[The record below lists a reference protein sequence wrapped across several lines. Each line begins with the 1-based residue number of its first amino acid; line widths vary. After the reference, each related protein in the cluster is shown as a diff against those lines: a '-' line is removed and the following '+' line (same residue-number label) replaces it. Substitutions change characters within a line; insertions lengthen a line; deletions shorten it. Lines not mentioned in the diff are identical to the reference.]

1 MNSKFFFIIPLFA
14 LMACNDAEQAE
25 EPVEVHP
32 ALLNPVV
39 RPYTEAIAQDTA
51 NAELYYQ
58 RAGMLNKLELP
69 ELTQKDLETAVRLAA
84 KNTEFRA
91 SLATLLIERKLS
103 EQALTHIRILK
114 EQAPADTNY
123 ILMESE
129 AYLAGGKT
137 KEADQIIQQLLAA
150 KPRNPYILLNA
161 SKIKAAEQDTQAAI
175 SYAKTLAEVAPTFY
189 DGLYQLADLYS
200 AAKQKEAL
208 TWYEKLYRLDTLNAN
223 PYFDMAKYYQ
233 SVGDVKM
240 AKQYFVKA
248 IWVDKDFEKAYLD
261 YGKLLLA
268 EDSVEKADRQ
278 FQIATEV
285 APANAEAYYSKG
297 LIYIRKGNKDLARN
311 FFEQALVFNGNHEQ
325 AKAELAKLKAK

>member
-1 MNSKFFFIIPLFA
+1 MNSKFFFIIPLFF
-14 LMACNDAEQAE
+14 LIACNDVEQAE
-25 EPVEVHP
+25 DSQEIHP

-39 RPYTEAIAQDTA
+39 RPYTEAIARDTA
-51 NAELYYQ
+51 NAALYYQ

-69 ELTQKDLETAVRLAA
+69 ELTQNDLETAVRLAPEH
-84 KNTEFRA
+84 TEFRA

-103 EQALTHIRILK
+103 AEALTHVRILK
-114 EQAPADTNY
+114 KQVPDDTNY

-137 KEADQIIQQLLAA
+137 READQIIQQLLAA
-150 KPRNPYILLNA
+150 RPRNPYILLNA
-161 SKIKAAEQDTQAAI
+161 SKIKAAEQDTPAAI

-208 TWYEKLYRLDTLNAN
+208 TWYERLYKLDTLNAN

-233 SVGDVKM
+233 SVGDAKM

-261 YGKLLLA
+261 YGKMLLA
-268 EDSVEKADRQ
+268 EDSVDKADRQ

-285 APANAEAYYSKG
+285 APANAEAYYGKG
-297 LIYIRKGNKDLARN
+297 LVYLRKGNKDLARN
-311 FFEQALVFNGNHEQ
+311 FFEQALIFNGHHER
-325 AKAELAKLKAK
+325 AKAELAKLTAK

>member
-1 MNSKFFFIIPLFA
+1 
-14 LMACNDAEQAE
+14 MACDHPEQVANNT
-25 EPVEVHP
+25 EVHP

-39 RPYTEAIAQDTA
+39 RPYTEAIAEDTA
-51 NAELYYQ
+51 NASLYYQ

-69 ELTQKDLETAVRLAA
+69 ELTQKDLETAVRLDP
-84 KNTEFRA
+84 KNTEFRTA
-91 SLATLLIERKLS
+91 LATLLIERKLS
-103 EQALTHIRILK
+103 GQALTHIRILK

-137 KEADQIIQQLLAA
+137 KEADRIIQQLLAT
-150 KPRNPYILLNA
+150 KPKNPYILLNA
-161 SKIKAAEQDTQAAI
+161 SKIKAAEQDTPAAI
-175 SYAKTLAEVAPTFY
+175 SYAKTLAAVAPEFY

-208 TWYEKLYRLDTLNAN
+208 TWYERLFQLDTLNAN

-233 SVGDVKM
+233 SVGDIKL

-248 IWVDKDFEKAYLD
+248 VWVDKDFEKAYLD
-261 YGKLLLA
+261 YGKILLA
-268 EDSVEKADRQ
+268 EDSIDKADRQ

-297 LIYIRKGNKDLARN
+297 LIYIRKGNKELARN
-311 FFEQALVFNGNHEQ
+311 FFEQALIFNSNHEP

>member
-1 MNSKFFFIIPLFA
+1 MNGKFFFIIPLFF
-14 LMACNDAEQAE
+14 LMACNNAEQTE
-25 EPVEVHP
+25 DSKEIHP

-51 NAELYYQ
+51 NAGLYYQ

-69 ELTQKDLETAVRLAA
+69 ELTLKDLQTAVRLEP
-84 KNTEFRA
+84 KNTEFRE
-91 SLATLLIERKLS
+91 SLATLLIERKQS
-103 EQALTHIRILK
+103 EEALTHIRILK
-114 EQAPADTNY
+114 GQAPNDTNY

-137 KEADQIIQQLLAA
+137 KEADQIVQQLLAA
-150 KPRNPYILLNA
+150 KPGNPYILLNA
-161 SKIKAAEQDTQAAI
+161 SKIKAAEKDTTAAI
-175 SYAKTLAEVAPTFY
+175 NYAKTLSEVAPKFY

-200 AAKQKEAL
+200 ASKQKEAL
-208 TWYEKLYRLDTLNAN
+208 VWYERLFRLDTLNAN

-233 SVGDVKM
+233 SVGDIKM

-261 YGKLLLA
+261 YGKILLA
-268 EDSVEKADRQ
+268 EDSIDKADRQ

-285 APANAEAYYSKG
+285 APANAEAYYGKG
-297 LIYIRKGNKDLARN
+297 MIYVRKGNKDLARN
-311 FFEQALVFNGNHEQ
+311 FFEQALIFDSHHEQ
-325 AKAELAKLKAK
+325 AKAALAKLKTK

>member
-1 MNSKFFFIIPLFA
+1 
-14 LMACNDAEQAE
+14 MACNEAKQVE
-25 EPVEVHP
+25 EIPEVHP

-39 RPYTEAIAQDTA
+39 RPYTEAIAGDSA
-51 NAELYYQ
+51 NANLYYQ
-58 RAGMLNKLELP
+58 RAGILNKLELP
-69 ELTQKDLETAVRLAA
+69 ELTQKDLETAVRLDA
-84 KNTEFRA
+84 KNTEFRT

-103 EQALTHIRILK
+103 AQALGHIRILK
-114 EQAPADTNY
+114 EQAPTDTNY
-123 ILMESE
+123 ILMEAE

-150 KPRNPYILLNA
+150 KPKNPYILLNA
-161 SKIKAAEQDTQAAI
+161 SKIKAAEQDTPAAI
-175 SYAKTLAEVAPTFY
+175 SYARTLAEVAPAFY

-208 TWYEKLYRLDTLNAN
+208 TWYERLYRLDTLNAN

-233 SVGDVKM
+233 SVGDIKT

-261 YGKLLLA
+261 YGKILLA
-268 EDSVEKADRQ
+268 EDSIDKADRQ

-285 APANAEAYYSKG
+285 APANAEAYYGKG
-297 LIYIRKGNKDLARN
+297 LIYLRKANKDLARN
-311 FFEQALVFNGNHEQ
+311 FFQQALVFNGDHKG
-325 AKAELAKLKAK
+325 AKAELAKLNAK